1 MKNRIFVTALFM
13 VFAVFANAQE
23 AVSENPDQQQNIAVE
38 NDAASIA
45 KTANETAN
53 GITSDTAQEIALDYK
68 VSPFDHLGHNM
79 LLSAF
84 GWPLAFH
91 MVGSSATYILSTN
104 DIDLQVARFAARQNE
119 VAYGIAFTPGM
130 AMGTFFPFLVPG
142 YMLFISDNPELN
154 NTGAVAAQATAVAF
168 LYDNILKAISGRAHP
183 EAGKNTGELSRDFD
197 WGFFKR
203 GVFYGWPSGHSMT
216 NAALAMSIASYNRDN
231 PWVVTGCSLYAGYI
245 ATSMVLGAKGE
256 AHWFSDAVAGVLMGA
271 SIGWYIGNTFYQEKA
286 SRGQIAQAPKFIIA
300 PIAYDDHKGA
310 VMSVSF

>member
-1 MKNRIFVTALFM
+1 MNRLATLIPTIFLATFVYG
-13 VFAVFANAQE
+13 QE
-23 AVSENPDQQQNIAVE
+23 AASGDSKNIPQDTSARVSDNI
-38 NDAASIA
+38 
-45 KTANETAN
+45 T
-53 GITSDTAQEIALDYK
+53 K

-91 MVGSSATYILSTN
+91 IMGSSATYILSTN
-104 DIDLQVARFAARQNE
+104 DVDLQVARFAARQNE
-119 VAYGIAFTPGM
+119 TAYGIAFTPGM
-130 AMGTFFPFLVPG
+130 MMGTFFPILVPG
-142 YMLFISDNPELN
+142 YMLFISDNPALN

-168 LYDNILKAISGRAHP
+168 LYNNILKAISGRAHP

-216 NAALAMSIASYNRDN
+216 NAALAMSIASYHRDN
-231 PWVVTGCSLYAGYI
+231 PYVVAGCSLYAGYI

-256 AHWFSDAVAGVLMGA
+256 AHWFSDAVAGILMGA
-271 SIGWYIGNTFYQEKA
+271 SIGWYIGNTFYQEKVARA
-286 SRGQIAQAPKFIIA
+286 SGNRAAQAPRFIIA

-310 VMSVSF
+310 VISMQF